1 MLVTQVRGAAD
12 AHSPYY
18 QQLTLYTKKVIR
30 KIWKLLRA
38 KRKPEP
44 FQISCPWCDS
54 VVKTFWIVDKGTV
67 E

>member
-30 KIWKLLRA
+30 KIWKFLRA

-44 FQISCPWCDS
+44 FQISCP
-54 VVKTFWIVDKGTV
+54 
-67 E
+67 